1 MKNLVSCCYSLH
13 KLCIFGYLYRE
24 GGITLTD
31 SRTLAYINLYAVLGT
46 LENLCELDSKA
57 KELISGLKKPVS
69 ICFDVK
75 GGPCATIKFTSKGCR
90 MEDGRQ
96 QHDILI
102 PFASCDKFNGM
113 IDGTVTPIPV
123 KGFTK
128 IGFLLKTF
136 VALTDRLTEL
146 MRPTEEALK
155 DPEFFALSTKL
166 TFYTIAVALAQVGN
180 QDKIGQ
186 ASASYMLDGDIA
198 FLIKDGPA
206 ATLRVKDHHLVAIKQ
221 APEKPRAIMQFDSLE
236 LANDLFNGRINAME
250 CIGRGTVEIRG
261 MLSMVDNMNRIL
273 DRVAL
278 YLA

>member
-1 MKNLVSCCYSLH
+1 MIGRHN
-13 KLCIFGYLYRE
+13 
-24 GGITLTD
+24 TD
-31 SRTLAYINLYAVLGT
+31 ETTMAYINLYAVLGT
-46 LENLCELDSKA
+46 LENLVQVDEEAKA
-57 KELISGLKKPVS
+57 LIADRKISVGFAVSGGPSASL
-69 ICFDVK
+69 CFDHGTCTLKNGVEHCDIKLPFSSVK
-75 GGPCATIKFTSKGCR
+75 
-90 MEDGRQ
+90 
-96 QHDILI
+96 
-102 PFASCDKFNGM
+102 KFNGM

-221 APEKPRAIMQFDSLE
+221 APEKPRAIMQFESLE